1 MLQLLVTALTSKAA
15 VAVAIGTLA
24 AGTAA
29 AAAPVLTGG
38 GRPDVVPPKAAE
50 VLDVEA
56 ADNATSAAA
65 SDERPEA
72 ATFGAS
78 VAEDARDGGVDGQE
92 ISERARQRNDERRE
106 ARGAGDGHDG
116 PPAERGAFG
125 ASVAE
130 DAPDGG
136 VDGQEISERARDR
149 NPGTADDDQ
158 DDDQDDDD
166 QDD

>member
-78 VAEDARDGGVDGQE
+78 VAEDARDGGVDG
-92 ISERARQRNDERRE
+92 
-106 ARGAGDGHDG
+106 
-116 PPAERGAFG
+116 P
-125 ASVAE
+125 
-130 DAPDGG
+130 
-136 VDGQEISERARDR
+136 EISERARDR

-158 DDDQDDDD
+158 DDDD